1 MNTLILPL
9 WHIPW
14 ISGSCMY
21 RQLLELHRPNW
32 MKVSK
37 SRLSKQTLHHDI
49 YFRGPGVCISEKYFT
64 SFCLL
69 INIHRLESHLNRGQ
83 FTYETT
89 IFDAVRA
96 QLIVKSFLKGK
107 HALFGFK
114 WLSSWKWRLSYILV
128 LTGYRSL
135 RLGLQ
140 YCHDTAG
147 HLWPKWNTS

>member
-1 MNTLILPL
+1 MSLSDIKTIIKYLFPLCFSLGIINEFFKSRFKTFLVNTLILPL

-49 YFRGPGVCISEKYFT
+49 YFRGPGVFISEKYFT

-69 INIHRLESHLNRGQ
+69 MRQCSQVGIPLEQRPVYLRNYDFWCSKS
-83 FTYETT
+83 T
-89 IFDAVRA
+89 IDCKVFP
-96 QLIVKSFLKGK
+96 QTK
-107 HALFGFK
+107 
-114 WLSSWKWRLSYILV
+114 
-128 LTGYRSL
+128 TRSL
-135 RLGLQ
+135 
-140 YCHDTAG
+140 
-147 HLWPKWNTS
+147 WV